1 MSLTKLTE
9 NLNKVS
15 SLPEKPTLSPEA
27 LQAVFDEAG
36 NLIKSYINDTLTP
49 EVEALINTKM
59 QEAKV
64 IVDNV
69 LDSTSTTHALS
80 SLQGNNLHTMIESLD
95 TNKQKKITYGT
106 DAPTG
111 GENGDY
117 YKKPTQYWFIGFE
130 PKYNYIFEPI
140 EFVETKIINSVKGKH
155 RQRER
160 SMIHLQYARR
170 FIKQYL
176 ID

>member
-15 SLPEKPTLSPEA
+15 NLPEKPTLSPEA

-36 NLIKSYINDTLTP
+36 NIIKSYLNETLTV
-49 EVEALINTKM
+49 EVETLINTKM

-80 SLQGNNLHTMIESLD
+80 ALQGKNLNEAVQNLD
-95 TNKQKKITYGT
+95 NVKQKTITVGT
-106 DAPTG
+106 DEPSG
-111 GENGDY
+111 GLNGD
-117 YKKPTQYWFIGFE
+117 I
-130 PKYNYIFEPI
+130 YI
-140 EFVETKIINSVKGKH
+140 
-155 RQRER
+155 Q
-160 SMIHLQYARR
+160 LY
-170 FIKQYL
+170 
-176 ID
+176 